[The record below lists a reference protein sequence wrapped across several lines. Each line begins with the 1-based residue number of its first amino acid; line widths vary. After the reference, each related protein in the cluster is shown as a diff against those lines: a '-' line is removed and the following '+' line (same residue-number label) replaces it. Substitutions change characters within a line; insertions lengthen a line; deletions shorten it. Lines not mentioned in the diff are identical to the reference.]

1 LESIAGNWDRWEERS
16 MAGKIDEE
24 VQGFIDYFGD
34 QIPNPDHYPRKVK
47 WLMKWYKYIILENRR
62 KDSAV
67 L

>member
-1 LESIAGNWDRWEERS
+1 